1 MKSIWTKENVEDAV
15 TALMLA
21 AIMKK
26 ESKED

>member
-1 MKSIWTKENVEDAV
+1 MEKNEKEATAGDVMA
-15 TALMLA
+15 ALMLA